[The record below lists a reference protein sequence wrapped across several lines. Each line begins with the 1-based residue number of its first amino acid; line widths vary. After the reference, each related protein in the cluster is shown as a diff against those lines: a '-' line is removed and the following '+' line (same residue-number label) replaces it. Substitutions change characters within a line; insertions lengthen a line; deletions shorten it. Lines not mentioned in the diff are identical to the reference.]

1 MLFDVEL
8 INLYE
13 TAVHQKC
20 NPFVIINLYEAAKKI
35 KIKLNRSSFSWELR
49 RAKASEQLVDLSEDK
64 SGLTALSWMES
75 AIEGY
80 RRGGDSQKVEELLKV
95 HEKLSGKTKYQSF
108 SYETDMTEIYNDYEE
123 ISCKLASEGVEKTL
137 IYLSKE
143 KNILLPTYDLVL
155 KESDVICKKNPI
167 LGCASHQILDEY
179 GHPCKIYQGQDGSQ
193 EHWIVYLYRARIEAF
208 TLELLKRILF
218 KSVSEGIFTTENVIL
233 FFNTYSWFS
242 QEIYRHDG
250 DDKKIVYRWIDSLL
264 PAIHD
269 YIIQMSMYFNVTDFF
284 PNFILSIDSLTIK
297 IESIIRDLLKIH
309 GSTITEYKEKGGDK
323 KIEMQTLEKLLENP
337 LIEDLM
343 GKDDVFFLKIVLIE
357 KGGYNLRARV
367 AHGLMID
374 KEYGLHY
381 MHLVLLIVLRLSCFR
396 LTKVE
401 EKK

>member
-1 MLFDVEL
+1 MSECQIRTNLFHGIIESNVKKKDNILMLFDVEL
-8 INLYE
+8 LNLYE
-13 TAVHQKC
+13 TAVQQKC

-309 GSTITEYKEKGGDK
+309 G
-323 KIEMQTLEKLLENP
+323 
-337 LIEDLM
+337 
-343 GKDDVFFLKIVLIE
+343 
-357 KGGYNLRARV
+357 
-367 AHGLMID
+367 
-374 KEYGLHY
+374 
-381 MHLVLLIVLRLSCFR
+381 
-396 LTKVE
+396 
-401 EKK
+401 